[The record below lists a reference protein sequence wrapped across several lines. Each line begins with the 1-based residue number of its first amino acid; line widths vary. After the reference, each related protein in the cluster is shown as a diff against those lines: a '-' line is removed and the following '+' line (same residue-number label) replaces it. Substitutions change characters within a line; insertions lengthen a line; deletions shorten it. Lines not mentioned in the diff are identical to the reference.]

1 MPRIKISTRQVTA
14 FAELNDTLTARAI
27 WDALPLEARANR
39 WGDEIYFE
47 IPVELEQEAGAR
59 EVVQV
64 GDLGSWPPGK
74 AFCIFFG
81 RTPASQG
88 AEIRAASAVNII
100 GRVEGDAALFK
111 QVRSGTAIKL
121 EATG

>member
-1 MPRIKISTRQVTA
+1 MPRIKISTKQVTA
-14 FAELNDTLTARAI
+14 IAELNDTLTARAI

-64 GDLGSWPPGK
+64 GDLGYWPPGK

-88 AEIRAASAVNII
+88 TEIRAATAVNII

-111 QVRSGTAIKL
+111 QVRSGAAIKL
-121 EATG
+121 EAAG